1 MGGAPLEV
9 VGIGNAIVD
18 VLARVDD
25 AFLEHAGLV
34 KGSMTLVDAGQAARI
49 YALLPPAVEISG
61 GSAGNTIAGVASL
74 GGRAAYIG
82 KVKAD
87 QLGAVF
93 RHDML
98 ATGARF
104 VTPAAQEGP
113 ATARSMILVTPDAQR
128 TMVTFL
134 GSCVTL
140 GPDDLDREA
149 IAGAAITYMEGYLFD
164 PPLAQKA
171 FYEAADHAHA
181 NGRRVALTLSDS
193 FCVHRHGTAFRDL
206 IDNHVDILFAN
217 ESELLALTLE
227 SDFDHAVAALK
238 GKVSVA
244 ACTRSEKGSVVL
256 MGDETVT
263 VPAHRVEKV
272 VDTTGAGDLYAAGF
286 LLGLARDL
294 PAADCA
300 RLGGL
305 CAAEVI
311 SHIGARPEANLKTLA
326 IAELPHLAAALTLDQ
341 APTPTS

>member
-9 VGIGNAIVD
+9 VGMGNAIVD

-25 AFLEHAGLV
+25 SFLEHAGLV
-34 KGSMTLVDAGQAARI
+34 KGSMTLVDAGQSARI
-49 YALLPPAVEISG
+49 YDLLPPAVEISG

-82 KVKAD
+82 KVKTD

-98 ATGARF
+98 RCGARF
-104 VTPAAQEGP
+104 VTPAAQDGP
-113 ATARSMILVTPDAQR
+113 ATASSLILVTPDAQR

-134 GSCVTL
+134 GACATL

-149 IAGAAITYMEGYLFD
+149 IGAAAITYMEGYLFD

-171 FYEAADHAHA
+171 FYEAAAYAHA

-193 FCVHRHGTAFRDL
+193 FCVHRHGSAFRDL
-206 IDNHVDILFAN
+206 IENHVDILFAN
-217 ESELLALTLE
+217 EAELLALTLE

-256 MGDETVT
+256 TGEAIEAIS
-263 VPAHRVEKV
+263 AHPVSHV
-272 VDTTGAGDLYAAGF
+272 VDTTGAGDLYASGF

-294 PAADCA
+294 SAADCA

-311 SHIGARPEANLKTLA
+311 SHIGARPEANLKNLA
-326 IAELPHLAAALTLDQ
+326 IAALPHLATALTLDH

>member
-25 AFLEHAGLV
+25 GFLEQVGLV
-34 KGSMTLVDAGQAARI
+34 KGSMTLVDAGQAAKI

-104 VTPAAQEGP
+104 VTPAAAEGP

-134 GSCVTL
+134 GACVTL

-149 IAGAAITYMEGYLFD
+149 IAEAEITYMEGYLFD

-171 FYEAADHAHA
+171 FYEAAALAHA

-206 IDNHVDILFAN
+206 IDNHIDILFAN
-217 ESELLALTLE
+217 EAELLALTLE
-227 SDFDHAVAALK
+227 TDFDRAVAALK
-238 GKVSVA
+238 GKVSIA
-244 ACTRSEKGSVVL
+244 ACTRSEKGSVIL
-256 MGDETVT
+256 SGETT
-263 VPAHRVEKV
+263 VAVAAHPIDKI

-286 LLGLARDL
+286 LLGTARAL
-294 PAADCA
+294 SGADSA
-300 RLGGL
+300 RLGSL
-305 CAAEVI
+305 CAGEVI
-311 SHIGARPEANLKTLA
+311 SHIGARPQVNLKTLA
-326 IAELPHLAAALTLDQ
+326 LTELPDLAPALTL
-341 APTPTS
+341 ALAS